1 MNYLCQIDACILTS
15 WLTIYKITSKCTR
28 TSTSKISIM
37 TRGFI
42 QQTFHCNR
50 SKGKVS
56 WLKKLSVFWKCDK
69 HTAEGCVLNPI
80 AQCSRVTWSFSCQ
93 FWPSE
98 APVDSKCALICIL
111 QFLVAESLAGMK
123 NYFCCLPFKHQRVLL
138 KDTRSTQGLCAAH
151 HAWGLYNIHILWPL
165 LVCHKYQTNHVK

>member
-1 MNYLCQIDACILTS
+1 MAEKTLCL
-15 WLTIYKITSKCTR
+15 
-28 TSTSKISIM
+28 
-37 TRGFI
+37 
-42 QQTFHCNR
+42 
-50 SKGKVS
+50 
-56 WLKKLSVFWKCDK
+56 LKMWQ
-69 HTAEGCVLNPI
+69 TAEGCVSYPI

-138 KDTRSTQGLCAAH
+138 KDTQSTHGLCAAH

-165 LVCHKYQTNHVK
+165 LVCHKYQTNHVKWELHLMSVQTAPVVW